1 MKVYITPT
9 VYYKMIGKNSYDTNV
24 VTLFIT
30 CSECILYLVGT
41 VRVYFGSSQGP
52 TEENSAF

>member
-1 MKVYITPT
+1 
-9 VYYKMIGKNSYDTNV
+9 MIGKNSYDTNV